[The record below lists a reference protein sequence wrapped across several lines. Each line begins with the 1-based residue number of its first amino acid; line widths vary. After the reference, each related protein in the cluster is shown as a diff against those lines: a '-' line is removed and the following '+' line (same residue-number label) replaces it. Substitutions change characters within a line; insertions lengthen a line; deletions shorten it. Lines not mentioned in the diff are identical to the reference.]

1 MATTPSPS
9 QPPSL
14 SCALLARAC
23 AAAACLAATAP
34 SLAQGGPQTVTIT
47 GRTERAPAIS
57 GFGDQ
62 ALASSPLSAGVASA
76 EQLADIGASTL
87 SVLTRFD
94 ASVGDAY
101 NAEGYWSSFA
111 VRGYVLDN
119 RFNFR
124 RDGLPINA
132 ETALPLANLERIEWL
147 KGASGI
153 QAGTSAPGGLV
164 NLVVKRPVAQLRRGT
179 LGWEQDGT
187 LTAAI
192 DWSQRFG
199 PSDAAGLRLNASAAR
214 LDPVVRDAQGQR
226 HLLALAADLALAPG
240 SRLEAEVETSRQRQ
254 PSVPGFSLLGP
265 AVPDAARID
274 PRVNLNNQRWTQPV
288 VFSGRTVSLRWTQ
301 RLAPEWQLVAHAMT
315 QRLRTDDRTA
325 FPYGVYT
332 ADYACPAWC
341 DRYAPEGSFSF
352 WEYVSDNERR
362 TSDAAEVSVSGRV
375 MIGPVVHRL
384 QAGVLVTRYQGRF
397 QDQVFDL
404 AGTGRIDGTLQAA
417 PSAGYTDANTN
428 RDERSTEWSLRDAVR
443 LAPAWQLWAG
453 LRHVQLDRRAERTSP
468 ASDGLRATRLAQS
481 ATTPWLALAHD
492 LTARTL
498 VYASWGRGLE
508 VDVAPNRARYV
519 NAGQPLPAL
528 ASEQFELGAKHRG
541 NASELTLA
549 AFDIDRPLA
558 VDLGSCDAA
567 RSCLRAIDGSAR
579 HRGLEAQGSWR
590 AGAWSW
596 HAGVM
601 WLDAVRTGSSDP
613 AANGKRPVNVP
624 RATLRA
630 GTTWRAAALGG
641 AELTAGLVAEGDR
654 LVLPYDD
661 TLRIPGWSRL
671 DLAARWSVRTSLA
684 TLTWRMGLDNAT
696 DRRAWRE
703 TPYQF
708 GHAYLFALS
717 PRTWRVSLQAD
728 L

>member
-1 MATTPSPS
+1 MALQPSPL
-9 QPPSL
+9 PIPL
-14 SCALLARAC
+14 RPTLLAL
-23 AAAACLAATAP
+23 ACLAVA
-34 SLAQGGPQTVTIT
+34 AQSAAQSAPQTVTVT
-47 GRTERAPAIS
+47 GRTERAPAIT

-62 ALASSPLSAGVASA
+62 SLATSPLAAGVASA
-76 EQLADIGASTL
+76 EQLADAGASTL
-87 SVLTRFD
+87 AALTRFD
-94 ASVGDAY
+94 PSVGDAY
-101 NAEGYWSSFA
+101 NTEGYWSSFA
-111 VRGYVLDN
+111 VRGYTLDN
-119 RFNFR
+119 RYNFR

-132 ETALPLANLERIEWL
+132 ETALGLGNLERLEWL

-179 LGWEQDGT
+179 LGWEADGT
-187 LTAAI
+187 LTAAV

-199 PSDAAGLRLNASAAR
+199 PSGAAGLRLNASATR
-214 LDPVVRDAQGQR
+214 LDPQVRDAQGRR
-226 HLLALAADLALAPG
+226 HLLALAADLSLAPG
-240 SRLEAEVETSRQRQ
+240 SRLEAEFEISGQRQ

-274 PRVNLNNQRWTQPV
+274 PRMNLNNQRWTQPV
-288 VFSGRTVSLRWTQ
+288 VFSGRTASLRWTQ
-301 RLAPEWQLVAHAMT
+301 RLTPEWQLVAHAMT

-341 DRYAPEGSFSF
+341 DRYAPDGTFSF

-362 TSDAAEVSVSGRV
+362 TSDAAEVHVSGRLV
-375 MIGPVVHRL
+375 IGPVVHRL
-384 QAGVLVTRYQGRF
+384 QAGVLLTRYQGRF

-404 AGTGRIDGTLQAA
+404 AGTGRIDGLLPAA
-417 PSAGYTDANTN
+417 ASAGYTDANTN

-468 ASDGLRATRLAQS
+468 ASDGLRATRLEQS

-492 LTARTL
+492 LTPRTL

-528 ASEQFELGAKHRG
+528 ASRQLEFGAKHRG
-541 NASELTLA
+541 DASELSLA
-549 AFDIDRPLA
+549 AFDIDRPLS

-567 RSCLRAIDGSAR
+567 RTCRRAIDGSAR
-579 HRGLEAQGSWR
+579 HRGLEVQGNWR
-590 AGAWSW
+590 AGAWQW
-596 HAGVM
+596 HAGAM
-601 WLDAVRTGSSDP
+601 WLQAERRGASEA
-613 AANGKRPVNVP
+613 AANGRRPVNVP
-624 RATLRA
+624 HATMRA
-630 GTTWRAAALGG
+630 GATWRAAALGG
-641 AELTAGLVAEGDR
+641 ADLSALVVAEGDR
-654 LVLPYDD
+654 VALPYDD
-661 TLRIPGWSRL
+661 TVRIPGWSRL
-671 DLAARWSVRTSLA
+671 DLAARWTMRTGAA
-684 TLTWRMGLDNAT
+684 TLTWRAGLDNAT

-703 TPYQF
+703 APYQF
-708 GHAYLFALS
+708 GHAYLFPVA
-717 PRTWRVSLQAD
+717 PRTWRVSVQAD

>member
-1 MATTPSPS
+1 MAL
-9 QPPSL
+9 QPPPPHFPL
-14 SCALLARAC
+14 RPTLLAL
-23 AAAACLAATAP
+23 ACLAAA
-34 SLAQGGPQTVTIT
+34 AQSAAQSTPQTVTVT
-47 GRTERAPAIS
+47 GRTERAPAIT

-62 ALASSPLSAGVASA
+62 SLATSPLAAGVASA
-76 EQLADIGASTL
+76 EQLADAGASTL
-87 SVLTRFD
+87 AALTRFD
-94 ASVGDAY
+94 PSVGDAY

-111 VRGYVLDN
+111 VRGYTLDN
-119 RFNFR
+119 RYNFR

-132 ETALPLANLERIEWL
+132 ETALGLGNLERLEWL

-187 LTAAI
+187 LTAAV

-199 PSDAAGLRLNASAAR
+199 PSGTAGLRLNASATR
-214 LDPVVRDAQGQR
+214 LDPQVRDAQGRR

-240 SRLEAEVETSRQRQ
+240 SRLEAEIEATGQRQ

-288 VFSGRTVSLRWTQ
+288 VFSGRTASLRWTQ
-301 RLAPEWQLVAHAMT
+301 RLTPEWQLVAHAMT

-341 DRYAPEGSFSF
+341 DRYAPDGTFSF

-362 TSDAAEVSVSGRV
+362 TSDAAEVHVSGRLV
-375 MIGPVVHRL
+375 IGPVVHRSDNERRTSDAAEGHVSDRLVIGPVVHRL
-384 QAGVLVTRYQGRF
+384 QAGVLLTRYQGRF

-404 AGTGRIDGTLQAA
+404 AGTGRIDGLLPAA
-417 PSAGYTDANTN
+417 ASAGYTDANTN

-468 ASDGLRATRLAQS
+468 ASDGLRATRLEQS

-492 LTARTL
+492 LTPRTL

-528 ASEQFELGAKHRG
+528 ASQQLEFGAKHRG
-541 NASELTLA
+541 DASELSLA

-558 VDLGSCDAA
+558 VDVRVLAA
-567 RSCLRAIDGSAR
+567 THVD
-579 HRGLEAQGSWR
+579 LEAAVAAGSMTCR
-590 AGAWSW
+590 SW
-596 HAGVM
+596 
-601 WLDAVRTGSSDP
+601 P
-613 AANGKRPVNVP
+613 
-624 RATLRA
+624 
-630 GTTWRAAALGG
+630 LG
-641 AELTAGLVAEGDR
+641 
-654 LVLPYDD
+654 
-661 TLRIPGWSRL
+661 
-671 DLAARWSVRTSLA
+671 
-684 TLTWRMGLDNAT
+684 
-696 DRRAWRE
+696 
-703 TPYQF
+703 Q
-708 GHAYLFALS
+708 
-717 PRTWRVSLQAD
+717 
-728 L
+728 

>member
-1 MATTPSPS
+1 MTSLR
-9 QPPSL
+9 PPL
-14 SCALLARAC
+14 TLPFVRTIV
-23 AAAACLAATAP
+23 AAACVAATAQA
-34 SLAQGGPQTVTIT
+34 LAQASAQTVTIT
-47 GRTERAPAIS
+47 GRTERAPSVS
-57 GFGDQ
+57 GFGEQ
-62 ALASSPLSAGVASA
+62 PLASSPLSAGTASA

-87 SVLTRFD
+87 AALTRLD

-101 NAEGYWSSFA
+101 DAEGYWSSFS
-111 VRGYVLDN
+111 VRGYTLDN

-132 ETALPLANLERIEWL
+132 ETAIGLANLERLEWL

-164 NLVVKRPVAQLRRGT
+164 NLIVKRPVAQLRRGT

-187 LTAAI
+187 LTAAV

-199 PSDAAGLRLNASAAR
+199 PAAAAGLRLNALVAR
-214 LDPVVRDAQGQR
+214 LDPRVRDATGQR

-240 SRLEAEVETSRQRQ
+240 SRLEAEVETSGQRQ

-265 AVPDAARID
+265 TVPEASRID

-288 VFSGRTVSLRWTQ
+288 EFAGLTSSLRWTQ
-301 RLAPEWQLVAHAMT
+301 RLAAGWQFTAHAMT

-325 FPYGVYT
+325 FPYGVYS
-332 ADYACPAWC
+332 ADYECPAWC
-341 DRYAPEGSFSF
+341 DRYAPDGTFSF
-352 WEYVSDNERR
+352 WEYVSDRERR
-362 TSDAAEVSVSGRV
+362 SSDAADLSVSGRLV
-375 MIGPVVHRL
+375 LGPVVHRL

-397 QDQVFDL
+397 QDQVYDL
-404 AGTGRIDGTLQAA
+404 AGTGRIDGRLQAA

-428 RDERSTEWSLRDAVR
+428 RDERSTEWSLRDAVQ

-453 LRHVQLDRRAERTSP
+453 LRHVQLDRRAARTSP
-468 ASDGLRATRLAQS
+468 ASDGLRATRLEQS

-492 LTARTL
+492 LTPRTL

-528 ASEQFELGAKHRG
+528 ASRQLEAGAKHRG
-541 NASELTLA
+541 DASELSLA

-567 RSCLRAIDGSAR
+567 RTCRRAIDGSAR
-579 HRGLEAQGSWR
+579 HRGLEVQGQWR
-590 AGAWSW
+590 AGAWQW
-596 HAGVM
+596 HAGAM
-601 WLDAVRTGSSDP
+601 WLQAERRGASDP
-613 AANGKRPVNVP
+613 AANGRRPVNVP
-624 RATLRA
+624 QATLRA
-630 GTTWRAAALGG
+630 GTTWRAARLGG
-641 AELTAGLVAEGDR
+641 AELSALLVAEGDR
-654 LVLPYDD
+654 VVLPYDD

-671 DLAARWSVRTSLA
+671 DLAARWTVRTPAA
-684 TLTWRMGLDNAT
+684 TLTWRAGLDNAT

-703 TPYQF
+703 APYQF
-708 GHAYLFALS
+708 GHAYLFPLA
-717 PRTWRVSLQAD
+717 PRTWRVSMQAD

>member
-1 MATTPSPS
+1 MAAAPFPLPTP
-9 QPPSL
+9 L
-14 SCALLARAC
+14 VRTLVAAAC
-23 AAAACLAATAP
+23 VAAAAPAF
-34 SLAQGGPQTVTIT
+34 AQGGTQTVTIT
-47 GRTERAPAIS
+47 GRTERAPSVS

-62 ALASSPLSAGVASA
+62 PLASSPLSAGTASA
-76 EQLADIGASTL
+76 EQLADIGASSLAAL
-87 SVLTRFD
+87 SRLD

-101 NAEGYWSSFA
+101 NAEGYWSSFT
-111 VRGYVLDN
+111 VRGYTLDN

-132 ETALPLANLERIEWL
+132 ETAIGLANLERLEWL

-179 LGWEQDGT
+179 IGWEQDGT
-187 LTAAI
+187 LTAAV

-199 PSDAAGLRLNASAAR
+199 PTGAAGLRVNASAAQ
-214 LDPVVRDAQGQR
+214 LDPRVRDAQGRR
-226 HLLALAADLALAPG
+226 HLLALAADFAPAPG
-240 SRLEAEVETSRQRQ
+240 SRLEAEVETSGQRQ

-274 PRVNLNNQRWTQPV
+274 PRVNLNNQRWSRPV
-288 VFSGRTVSLRWTQ
+288 LFSGHTGSLRWTQ
-301 RLAPEWQLVAHAMT
+301 RLAAEWQLVAHAMT

-332 ADYACPAWC
+332 PDYDCPAWC
-341 DRYAPEGSFSF
+341 DRYASDGTFSF

-362 TSDAAEVSVSGRV
+362 TSDAAELAVSGRLAL
-375 MIGPVVHRL
+375 GPVVHRL
-384 QAGVLVTRYQGRF
+384 QAGVLVTRYRAQL
-397 QDQVFDL
+397 QDQIFDL

-417 PSAGYTDANTN
+417 PSAGFTDANTN
-428 RDERSTEWSLRDAVR
+428 RDERSTEWSLRDAVQ

-468 ASDGLRATRLAQS
+468 ASDGLRATRLQQS

-492 LTARTL
+492 LTPRTL

-528 ASEQFELGAKHRG
+528 ASRQFELGTKHRG
-541 NASELTLA
+541 EASELSLA
-549 AFDIDRPLA
+549 AFDIDRPVA
-558 VDLGSCDAA
+558 ADLGSCDAA
-567 RSCLRAIDGSAR
+567 RTCRRAIDGSAR
-579 HRGLEAQGSWR
+579 HMGLELQGQWR
-590 AGAWSW
+590 AGAWQW
-596 HAGVM
+596 HAGAM
-601 WLDAVRTGSSDP
+601 WLQAERRGASDP
-613 AANGKRPVNVP
+613 AANGRRPVNVP
-624 RATLRA
+624 QATLRA
-630 GTTWRAAALGG
+630 GTTWRAARLGG
-641 AELTAGLVAEGDR
+641 AELSALLVAEGDR
-654 LVLPYDD
+654 VVLPYDD
-661 TLRIPGWSRL
+661 SVRIPGWSRL
-671 DLAARWSVRTSLA
+671 DLHARWKVRTGPT
-684 TLTWRMGLDNAT
+684 TLTWRVGLDNAT

-703 TPYQF
+703 APYQF
-708 GHAYLFALS
+708 GHAYLFPLA
-717 PRTWRVSLQAD
+717 PRTWRASVQAD

>member
-1 MATTPSPS
+1 MASTPSP
-9 QPPSL
+9 
-14 SCALLARAC
+14 LLTPFLFTRAC
-23 AAAACLAATAP
+23 VAAACLAATAP
-34 SLAQGGPQTVTIT
+34 GLAQGSPQTVTIT

-62 ALASSPLSAGVASA
+62 ALANSPLSAGAASA
-76 EQLADIGASTL
+76 EQLADLGASTL
-87 SVLTRFD
+87 AALTRLD
-94 ASVGDAY
+94 ASVADAY

-111 VRGYVLDN
+111 VRGYTLDN

-132 ETALPLANLERIEWL
+132 ETALALANLERLEWL

-187 LTAAI
+187 LTAAV

-199 PSDAAGLRLNASAAR
+199 PGGAAGLRLNASAAQ
-214 LDPVVRDAQGQR
+214 LDPRVRDADGRR
-226 HLLALAADLALAPG
+226 HLLALAADLTLAPG
-240 SRLEAEVETSRQRQ
+240 SRLEAEIETSHQRQ

-274 PRVNLNNQRWTQPV
+274 PRINLNNQRWTQPV
-288 VFSGRTVSLRWTQ
+288 VFSGRTASLRWTQ

-315 QRLRTDDRTA
+315 QSLRTDDRTA

-332 ADYACPAWC
+332 PDYDCPAWC
-341 DRYAPEGSFSF
+341 DRYAPDGSFSF

-375 MIGPVVHRL
+375 VIGPVVHRL
-384 QAGVLVTRYQGRF
+384 HAGVLVTRYQGRF
-397 QDQVFDL
+397 QDQIYDL
-404 AGTGRIDGTLQAA
+404 AGTGRIDGSLQAA

-428 RDERSTEWSLRDAVR
+428 RHERSTEWSLRDAVR

-453 LRHVQLDRRAERTSP
+453 LRHVQLDRRADRTSP
-468 ASDGLRATRLAQS
+468 ASDGLRATRLEQS

-492 LTARTL
+492 LTPRTL

-508 VDVAPNRARYV
+508 VDVAPNRARYI

-528 ASEQFELGAKHRG
+528 ASTQLELGAKHRG
-541 NASELTLA
+541 DASELTLA
-549 AFDIDRPLA
+549 SFDIDRPLA

-567 RSCLRAIDGSAR
+567 RTCRRAIDGSAR
-579 HRGLEAQGSWR
+579 HSGLELQGHWR
-590 AGAWSW
+590 TGAWQW
-596 HAGVM
+596 HAGAM
-601 WLDAVRTGSSDP
+601 WLQAERRGSSDP
-613 AANGKRPVNVP
+613 TANGKRPVNVP
-624 RATLRA
+624 QATLRA
-630 GTTWRAAALGG
+630 GTTWRPARLAG
-641 AELTAGLVAEGDR
+641 AELSALLVAEGDR
-654 LVLPYDD
+654 VVLPYDD
-661 TLRIPGWSRL
+661 SVRIPGWSRL
-671 DLAARWSVRTSLA
+671 DLAARWTVRTHVA
-684 TLTWRMGLDNAT
+684 TLTWRAGLDNAT

-703 TPYQF
+703 APYQF
-708 GHAYLFALS
+708 GHAYLFPLA
-717 PRTWRVSLQAD
+717 PRTWRLSVQAD

>member
-1 MATTPSPS
+1 MAHASPES
-9 QPPSL
+9 PRFPFL
-14 SCALLARAC
+14 RTLV
-23 AAAACLAATAP
+23 AAAACLAATVQAA
-34 SLAQGGPQTVTIT
+34 AQGAPQTVTVT
-47 GRTERAPAIS
+47 GRTERAPGIT

-62 ALASSPLSAGVASA
+62 PLATSPLSGGAASA
-76 EQLADIGASTL
+76 EQLADAGASTL
-87 SVLTRFD
+87 AALTRFD

-111 VRGYVLDN
+111 VRGYTLDN

-132 ETALPLANLERIEWL
+132 ETALALGNLERLEWL

-164 NLVVKRPVAQLRRGT
+164 NLVVKRPVQRLHRGT
-179 LGWEQDGT
+179 VGWETDGT
-187 LTAAI
+187 LTAAV

-199 PSDAAGLRLNASAAR
+199 PAGAAGLRLNASATQ
-214 LDPVVRDAQGQR
+214 LDPQVRDAKGRR
-226 HLLALAADLALAPG
+226 HLLALAADLTVAPG
-240 SRLEAEVETSRQRQ
+240 SRLEAEVEISGQRQ
-254 PSVPGFSLLGP
+254 PSVPGFSLLGS

-274 PRVNLNNQRWTQPV
+274 PRVNLNNQGWTQPV
-288 VFSGRTVSLRWTQ
+288 VFAGRTASLRWTQ
-301 RLAPEWQLVAHAMT
+301 RLSPEWQLVAHAMT

-332 ADYACPAWC
+332 PDYACPDWC
-341 DRYAPEGSFSF
+341 DRYAPDGTFSF

-362 TSDAAEVSVSGRV
+362 TSDAAEVSVSGRLV
-375 MIGPVVHRL
+375 LGPVVHRL
-384 QAGVLVTRYQGRF
+384 HAGVLLTRYEGRF

-404 AGTGRIDGTLQAA
+404 AGTGRIDGTLQAT

-428 RDERSTEWSLRDAVR
+428 RDERSTEWSLRDAVQ

-468 ASDGLRATRLAQS
+468 ASDGLRATRLQQS

-492 LTARTL
+492 LTPRTL

-528 ASEQFELGAKHRG
+528 ASRQLEAGAKHRG
-541 NASELTLA
+541 DASELTLA
-549 AFDIDRPLA
+549 AFDIERPLA

-567 RSCLRAIDGSAR
+567 RTCVRAVDGSAR
-579 HRGLEAQGSWR
+579 HRGVELQGQWR
-590 AGAWSW
+590 TGAWQW
-596 HAGVM
+596 HAGAM
-601 WLDAVRTGSSDP
+601 WLQAERLGSSDP
-613 AANGKRPVNVP
+613 AANGRRPVNVP
-624 RATLRA
+624 QATLRA
-630 GTTWRAAALGG
+630 GTTWRAAMLGG
-641 AELTAGLVAEGDR
+641 AELSALLLAEGNR
-654 LVLPYDD
+654 TVLPYDD
-661 TLRIPGWSRL
+661 SLRIPGWSRL
-671 DLAARWSVRTSLA
+671 DLSARWTVRTSAA
-684 TLTWRMGLDNAT
+684 TLTWRAGLDNAT

-703 TPYQF
+703 APYQF
-708 GHAYLFALS
+708 GHAYLFPLA
-717 PRTWRVSLQAD
+717 PRTWRVSVQAD